1 MLKEKGFYAKSARFL
16 IKKYARTCV
25 YKKKVVSLR
34 DILVYCMQKKEFTP
48 AEEQMIQREFEAL
61 LDDYAHTPHR
71 QKIELITHAFNFAN
85 KAHYGVRR
93 LSGEPY
99 IMHPLAVARICVQE
113 IGLGST
119 SICAALLHDVV
130 EDTDYTVEDIEGL
143 FGSKIAQIVG
153 GLTKISGG
161 VFGSQASEQ
170 AENFRKLLL
179 TISDDIRVVL
189 VKIADRLHNMRTLGA
204 QPKEKQYKIAGET
217 QYIYA
222 PLAHRLGLFPIKTE
236 LEDLSFKYEHPDT
249 WQEIHD
255 KLEKVRPHQ
264 LENFEVFAA
273 PIRERLSSM
282 GYQFTLKARIKTVYS
297 IWKKMMQKQIAFED
311 VYDLMAV
318 RIVFTPNES
327 MSEKDQ
333 CWMIY
338 SAITEIYRPHPGRIR
353 DWISTPKANGYEA
366 LHVTVMGKDG
376 EWVEVQIRTDRMH
389 EIAERGLAAHWKYK
403 TGESDDSELDKWLRE
418 IKEILEHPEKDAME
432 FLGTFKLNLFAQ
444 EVFVFTPKGEIKT
457 MPLGSTALDF
467 AFLLHSELGEHCIGA
482 KVNHALVPL
491 SYQLR
496 GGDQVEIL
504 TSNSQHPQPE
514 WLDIA
519 ITARARNGLH
529 QYFRREEKKYIRHG
543 ERLMRDA
550 IQMDK
555 DLAAAP
561 ETALA
566 RLLSYY
572 NITQENELYLQIGQ
586 GLIRL
591 DDLHEIVYPKRPWWT
606 HMPFLG
612 KESRGESQKA
622 RVDSRESIDESQKA
636 RVDETK
642 KKKGHTV
649 VLTDENL
656 GKEYM
661 LSSCCHPIPGDE
673 VLGYLD
679 EKGKMQIHKI
689 DCPEAALLKT
699 SYGKRIYSATWNTH
713 RVQSFV
719 ETIELKGIDKF
730 GVFIQV
736 LQAITTEFHI
746 NMRSINVSSD
756 DGIFKGTMEIYV
768 YDRKELDELLKA
780 IKKIDDIKEVRRL
793 TSDNI

>member
-1 MLKEKGFYAKSARFL
+1 
-16 IKKYARTCV
+16 
-25 YKKKVVSLR
+25 
-34 DILVYCMQKKEFTP
+34 MQKSEFT
-48 AEEQMIQREFEAL
+48 ADEELMIQREFEAL

-71 QKIELITHAFNFAN
+71 QKVELITHAFNFAH

-99 IMHPLAVARICVQE
+99 IMHPLAVARICVKE

-119 SICAALLHDVV
+119 SICSALLHDVV
-130 EDTDYTVEDIEGL
+130 EDTDYTVEDIRGL
-143 FGSKIAQIVG
+143 FGDKIAQIVS

-161 VFGSQASEQ
+161 VFGDHASEQ

-179 TISDDIRVVL
+179 TISEDIRVVL
-189 VKIADRLHNMRTLGA
+189 IKIADRLHNMRTLGS
-204 QPKEKQYKIAGET
+204 QPKDKQYKIAGET

-236 LEDLSFKYEHPDT
+236 LEDLSFKYEHPET

-255 KLEKVRPHQ
+255 KLEQVKAGQMETYEHFT
-264 LENFEVFAA
+264 E
-273 PIRERLSSM
+273 PIRERLTSM
-282 GYQFTLKARIKTVYS
+282 GYTFTLKARIKSVYS
-297 IWKKMMQKQIAFED
+297 IWKKMMLKQCAFED

-318 RIVFTPNES
+318 RIIFTPNES

-338 SAITEIYRPHPGRIR
+338 SAITELYRPHPERIR

-366 LHVTVMGKDG
+366 LHVTVMAKNGQ
-376 EWVEVQIRTDRMH
+376 WVEVQIRTDRMH
-389 EIAERGLAAHWKYK
+389 EIAEHGYAAHWKYK
-403 TGESDDSELDKWLRE
+403 TGESDEGELDKWLQE
-418 IKEILEHPEKDAME
+418 IKEILAHPDKDAME

-444 EVFVFTPKGEIKT
+444 EVFVFTPHGDIKT

-482 KVNHALVPL
+482 KVNHSLVPL
-491 SYQLR
+491 SYRLK
-496 GGDQVEIL
+496 GGDQIEIL
-504 TSNSQHPQPE
+504 TSNSQHPQKE
-514 WLDIA
+514 WLDMV
-519 ITARARNGLH
+519 ITAKARNGLN
-529 QYFRREEKKYIRHG
+529 QYFRREERRYIKHG
-543 ERLMRDA
+543 ELLVNDA

-555 DLAAAP
+555 DLAANPDKAV
-561 ETALA
+561 A
-566 RLLSYY
+566 RLLNYY
-572 NITQENELYLQIGQ
+572 GCANPTELYLHVGQ
-586 GLIRL
+586 GTIRL
-591 DDLHEIVYPKRPWWT
+591 DNIHDIV
-606 HMPFLG
+606 MPR
-612 KESRGESQKA
+612 RGWRSYIPFIG
-622 RVDSRESIDESQKA
+622 RREENIDKISAAQPLNDAAAQPNDAAKP
-636 RVDETK
+636 K
-642 KKKGHTV
+642 KKEPHAI
-649 VLTDENL
+649 VLTDDNL
-656 GKEYM
+656 GKKYM
-661 LSSCCHPIPGDE
+661 LSNCCHPIPGDE

-679 EKGKMQIHKI
+679 DEGQMHIHKI

-736 LQAITTEFHI
+736 LQAITQEFHI
-746 NMRSINVSSD
+746 NMRSINVSSE

-768 YDRKELDELLKA
+768 YDKSELEDLLKA
-780 IKKIDDIKEVRRL
+780 IRKIDDIKEVKRV
-793 TSDNI
+793 TIEN

>member
-1 MLKEKGFYAKSARFL
+1 
-16 IKKYARTCV
+16 
-25 YKKKVVSLR
+25 
-34 DILVYCMQKKEFTP
+34 MQKSEFT
-48 AEEQMIQREFEAL
+48 AEEDLMIQREFEAL
-61 LDDYAHTPHR
+61 LDDYAHTLHS
-71 QKIELITHAFNFAN
+71 QKVELITHAFNFAY

-99 IMHPLAVARICVQE
+99 IMHPLAVARICVKQ

-130 EDTDYTVEDIEGL
+130 EDTDYTVEDIAGL
-143 FGSKIAQIVG
+143 FGDKIAQIVG

-189 VKIADRLHNMRTLGA
+189 IKIADRLHNMRTLGS
-204 QPKEKQYKIAGET
+204 QPKDKQYKIAGET
-217 QYIYA
+217 EYIYA

-236 LEDLSFKYEHPDT
+236 LEDLSFKYEHPET

-255 KLEKVRPHQ
+255 KLEAIEGSK
-264 LENFEVFAA
+264 LEDYEVFSA
-273 PIRERLSSM
+273 PIRERLQSM
-282 GYQFTLKARIKTVYS
+282 GYTFTMKARIKSVYS
-297 IWKKMMQKQIAFED
+297 IWKKMMRQQCAFED

-318 RIVFTPNES
+318 RIIFTPNES

-338 SAITEIYRPHPGRIR
+338 SAITEIYRPHPERIR

-366 LHVTVMGKDG
+366 LHVTVMGKNG

-389 EIAERGLAAHWKYK
+389 EIAEHGYAAHWKYK
-403 TGESDDSELDKWLRE
+403 TGESDDGLDKWIQE
-418 IKEILEHPEKDAME
+418 IKEVLAHPDKDAME

-457 MPLGSTALDF
+457 LPLGATALDF

-482 KVNHALVPL
+482 KVNHTLVPL
-491 SYQLR
+491 SYRLK
-496 GGDQVEIL
+496 GGDQIEIL
-504 TSNSQHPQPE
+504 TSNSQHPQRE
-514 WLDIA
+514 WLKMV
-519 ITARARNGLH
+519 ITARARNGLN
-529 QYFRREEKKYIRHG
+529 QYFRREERRYIKHG
-543 ERLMRDA
+543 EKLVEDA
-550 IQMDK
+550 ILMDK
-555 DLAAAP
+555 ALAADRDL
-561 ETALA
+561 ALA
-566 RLLSYY
+566 RLLNHYDLTHPS
-572 NITQENELYLQIGQ
+572 ELYAQVGQ
-586 GLIRL
+586 GSIRL
-591 DDLHEIVYPKRPWWT
+591 DNIHDIVYPKRSLLSYV
-606 HMPFLG
+606 PFIG
-612 KESRGESQKA
+612 KRNNLSPTLP
-622 RVDSRESIDESQKA
+622 SREGEKDAVKP
-636 RVDETK
+636 
-642 KKKGHTV
+642 KKGPHSI

-656 GKEYM
+656 GKEYI
-661 LSSCCHPIPGDE
+661 LSQCCHPIPGDE

-679 EKGKMQIHKI
+679 AEGMMHIHKL

-699 SYGKRIYSATWNTH
+699 SYGKRLYSATWNTH

-736 LQAITTEFHI
+736 LQAITTDFHI
-746 NMRSINVSSD
+746 NMRAINISSE

-768 YDRKELDELLKA
+768 YDKNELEELLKA
-780 IKKIDDIKEVRRL
+780 IRKVENIKEVKRYEK
-793 TSDNI
+793 DF

>member
-1 MLKEKGFYAKSARFL
+1 
-16 IKKYARTCV
+16 
-25 YKKKVVSLR
+25 
-34 DILVYCMQKKEFTP
+34 MQKSEFTP
-48 AEEQMIQREFEAL
+48 EEEQMIQREFEAL

-71 QKIELITHAFNFAN
+71 QKVELITHAFNFAY

-99 IMHPLAVARICVQE
+99 IMHPLAVARICVQQ

-130 EDTDYTVEDIEGL
+130 EDTDYTEQDIAGL
-143 FGSKIAQIVG
+143 FGDKIAQIVG

-161 VFGSQASEQ
+161 VFGDQASEQ

-189 VKIADRLHNMRTLGA
+189 IKIADRLHNMRTLGS
-204 QPKEKQYKIAGET
+204 QPKDKQYKIAGET

-249 WQEIHD
+249 WNEIHD
-255 KLEKVRPHQ
+255 KLAAIQSSK
-264 LENFEVFAA
+264 LEDYEVFCR
-273 PIRERLSSM
+273 PIRERLTSM
-282 GYQFTLKARIKTVYS
+282 GYTFTLKARIKSVYS
-297 IWKKMMQKQIAFED
+297 IWKKMMRQQCSFED

-318 RIVFTPNES
+318 RIIFTPHET

-338 SAITEIYRPHPGRIR
+338 SAITEIYRPHPERIR

-366 LHVTVMGKDG
+366 LHVTVMGKNG

-389 EIAERGLAAHWKYK
+389 EIAEHGYAAHWKYK
-403 TGESDDSELDKWLRE
+403 TGETDDGLDKWIQE
-418 IKEILEHPEKDAME
+418 IKEILAHPEKDAME
-432 FLGTFKLNLFAQ
+432 FLGNFKLNLFAQ
-444 EVFVFTPKGEIKT
+444 EVFVFTPTGELKT
-457 MPLGSTALDF
+457 MPLGATALDF
-467 AFLLHSELGEHCIGA
+467 AFMLHTELGEHCIGA

-491 SYQLR
+491 SYRLK
-496 GGDQVEIL
+496 GGDQIEIL
-504 TSNSQHPQPE
+504 SSNSQHPQRE
-514 WLDIA
+514 WLQWVT
-519 ITARARNGLH
+519 TARARNGLN
-529 QYFRREEKKYIRHG
+529 QYFRREERRYIKHG
-543 ERLMRDA
+543 ERLVEDA
-550 IQMDK
+550 ILMDK
-555 DLAAAP
+555 ELAANHDMV
-561 ETALA
+561 LA
-566 RLLSYY
+566 RLLNYY
-572 NITQENELYLQIGQ
+572 QLKEPNELYSQVGQ
-586 GLIRL
+586 GTIRL
-591 DDLHEIVYPKRPWWT
+591 DNIREIVYPKRGWLSYV
-606 HMPFLG
+606 PFVG
-612 KESRGESQKA
+612 KKEKA
-622 RVDSRESIDESQKA
+622 VTGDGVQVTGDKTDKP
-636 RVDETK
+636 VK
-642 KKKGHTV
+642 PKKGAHTI

-656 GKEYM
+656 GKEYV
-661 LSSCCHPIPGDE
+661 LSECCHPIPGDE

-679 EKGKMQIHKI
+679 EKGMMQIHKV

-699 SYGKRIYSATWNTH
+699 SYGKRLYSATWNTH

-736 LQAITTEFHI
+736 LQAITKDFHI
-746 NMRSINVSSD
+746 NMRAINISSE

-768 YDRKELDELLKA
+768 YDKSELEELLKA
-780 IKKIDDIKEVRRL
+780 IRKIENIKEVKRYEK
-793 TSDNI
+793 DF

>member
-1 MLKEKGFYAKSARFL
+1 
-16 IKKYARTCV
+16 
-25 YKKKVVSLR
+25 
-34 DILVYCMQKKEFTP
+34 MQKSEFT
-48 AEEQMIQREFEAL
+48 AEEDLMIQREFEAL
-61 LDDYAHTPHR
+61 LDDYAHTLHS
-71 QKIELITHAFNFAN
+71 QKVELITHAFNFAY

-99 IMHPLAVARICVQE
+99 IMHPLAVARICVKQ

-130 EDTDYTVEDIEGL
+130 EDTDYTVEDIAGL
-143 FGSKIAQIVG
+143 FGDKIAQIVG

-189 VKIADRLHNMRTLGA
+189 IKIADRLHNMRTLGS
-204 QPKEKQYKIAGET
+204 QPKDKQYKIAGET
-217 QYIYA
+217 EYIYA

-236 LEDLSFKYEHPDT
+236 LEDLSFKYEHPET

-255 KLEKVRPHQ
+255 KLEAIEGSK
-264 LENFEVFAA
+264 LEDYEVFSA
-273 PIRERLSSM
+273 PIRERLQSM
-282 GYQFTLKARIKTVYS
+282 GYTFTMKARIKSVYS
-297 IWKKMMQKQIAFED
+297 IWKKMMRQQCAFED

-318 RIVFTPNES
+318 RIIFTPNES

-338 SAITEIYRPHPGRIR
+338 SAITEIYRPHPERIR

-366 LHVTVMGKDG
+366 LHVTVMGKNG

-389 EIAERGLAAHWKYK
+389 EIAEHGYAAHWKYK
-403 TGESDDSELDKWLRE
+403 TGESDDGLDKWIQE
-418 IKEILEHPEKDAME
+418 IKEVLAHPDKDAME

-457 MPLGSTALDF
+457 LPLGATALDF

-482 KVNHALVPL
+482 KVNHTLVPL
-491 SYQLR
+491 SYRLK
-496 GGDQVEIL
+496 GGDQIEIL
-504 TSNSQHPQPE
+504 TSNSQHPQRE
-514 WLDIA
+514 WLKMV
-519 ITARARNGLH
+519 ITARARNGLN
-529 QYFRREEKKYIRHG
+529 QYFRREERRYIKHG
-543 ERLMRDA
+543 EKLVEDA
-550 IQMDK
+550 ILMDK
-555 DLAAAP
+555 DLAADRDL
-561 ETALA
+561 ALA
-566 RLLSYY
+566 RLLNHYDL
-572 NITQENELYLQIGQ
+572 TQPSELYAQVGQ
-586 GLIRL
+586 GSIRL
-591 DDLHEIVYPKRPWWT
+591 DNIHDIVYPKRSLLSYV
-606 HMPFLG
+606 PFIG
-612 KESRGESQKA
+612 KRNNLSPPPP
-622 RVDSRESIDESQKA
+622 SREGEKDAVKP
-636 RVDETK
+636 
-642 KKKGHTV
+642 KKGPHSI

-656 GKEYM
+656 GKEYI
-661 LSSCCHPIPGDE
+661 LSQCCHPIPGDE

-679 EKGKMQIHKI
+679 AEGMMHIHKL

-699 SYGKRIYSATWNTH
+699 SYGKRLYSATWNTH

-736 LQAITTEFHI
+736 LQAITTDFHI
-746 NMRSINVSSD
+746 NMRAINISSE

-768 YDRKELDELLKA
+768 YDKNELEELLKA
-780 IKKIDDIKEVRRL
+780 IRKVENIKEVKRYEK
-793 TSDNI
+793 DF